1 MNVKT
6 AERTLH
12 VFEAFATLGKP
23 LTLSELAEH
32 IDVPVSSCFG
42 LLRTLENQGYLYALS
57 RRRGFYPT
65 RRLYKMAHKIARHD
79 VITDVMQTALQ
90 QLCDHSGET
99 IVLSKQQD
107 DRIIY
112 IDVYD
117 SPNSIRYN
125 TKIGYT
131 RELHCSSA
139 GKAFL
144 GTLTDEQLEQTVST
158 LTLSRYTDKTL
169 TSVAALT
176 ANIRQYRDHKGWY
189 GNDGESVSDLV
200 GIAVTLELEGLDY
213 AVSVAGPMY
222 RLQPRMEEI
231 GAKLLAL
238 KQQVEVANI
247 D

>member
-12 VFEAFATLGKP
+12 IFEAFATLGKP

-65 RRLYKMAHKIARHD
+65 RRLYKVAHQIARHD
-79 VITDVMQTALQ
+79 VITDAVQTALQ
-90 QLCDHSGET
+90 ELCEYSGET
-99 IVLSKQQD
+99 IVLSKQQE

-144 GTLTDEQLEQTVST
+144 GTLTDEELEQTVSL
-158 LTLSRYTDKTL
+158 LTLSRYTDQTL
-169 TSVAALT
+169 ISPEALVE
-176 ANIRQYRDHKGWY
+176 NVRQYRDDKGWY
-189 GNDGESVSDLV
+189 ANDGESVSDLV

-222 RLQPRMEEI
+222 RLQPRINEI
-231 GAKLLAL
+231 GDKLLAV
-238 KQQVEVANI
+238 KQGLEVVNS

>member
-1 MNVKT
+1 T
-6 AERTLH
+6 
-12 VFEAFATLGKP
+12 FGKP

-79 VITDVMQTALQ
+79 VITDAMQTALQ
-90 QLCDHSGET
+90 ELCEYSGET

-144 GTLTDEQLEQTVST
+144 GTLTDEQLEQTVSK
-158 LTLSRYTDKTL
+158 LTLSRYTDETL
-169 TSVAALT
+169 TSAAALA
-176 ANIRQYRDHKGWY
+176 ANIRHYRDDKGWY
-189 GNDGESVSDLV
+189 GNYGESVSDLV
-200 GIAVTLELEGLDY
+200 GIAVTLALEGLDY

>member
-90 QLCDHSGET
+90 ELCEYSGET

-144 GTLTDEQLEQTVST
+144 GTLTDEQLEQTVSK
-158 LTLSRYTDKTL
+158 LTLSRYTDETL
-169 TSVAALT
+169 TSATALA
-176 ANIRQYRDHKGWY
+176 ANIRHYRDDKGWY
-189 GNDGESVSDLV
+189 GNYGESVSDLV
-200 GIAVTLELEGLDY
+200 GIAVTLALEGLDY

-231 GAKLLAL
+231 GDKLLAL
-238 KQQVEVANI
+238 KQRVEVANI